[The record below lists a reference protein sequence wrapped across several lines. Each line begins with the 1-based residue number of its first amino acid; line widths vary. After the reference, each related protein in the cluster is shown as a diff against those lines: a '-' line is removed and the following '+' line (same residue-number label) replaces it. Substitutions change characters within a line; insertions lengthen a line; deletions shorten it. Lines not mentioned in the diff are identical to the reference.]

1 MLRTIH
7 LVLIAALLATAP
19 AGAEPRDSDYVLI
32 VAQNRS
38 LDVGV
43 PALRFA
49 DDDGARY
56 WELFSQIAPR
66 RVSLLAVLDPDTART
81 HPEAAQV
88 ARVPWMRELRAEV
101 QQIRR
106 AVQADN
112 RAGRRTRF
120 TFIYVGHG
128 NVGRDGEGYVSLQDL
143 KLRRQDLFRE
153 IVDAVPAGAIHLII
167 DACKSYFL
175 VSRGPEEWR
184 DDRSGRTYGNAVR
197 AFLDH
202 ATLDAHPHVGVIVST
217 SGDEEVH
224 EWSALHSGVFSHQ
237 LRSALSGGADI
248 NGDGRV
254 EYSEVGAF
262 IAAANQRVT
271 HQRARLRPFLRPPA
285 ADRHAALFEPR
296 RAAGPQLELE
306 ARARGRFSLEDDRG
320 VRWVDLNKALG
331 SVLRLAL
338 PADRRYFILHNAT
351 ESVLPAG
358 RRGVVRLASLGRSPA
373 RSESRGSVD
382 LAYRSDLFAVPLSF
396 SFYEGYLAT
405 TDLPTVRFATPLDD
419 SPTEGSRLPLRLD
432 LGYGLSPVVLDML
445 GGLQH
450 SVALGARIGLRRPLY
465 LAARA
470 ELGVS
475 SHEIDALSYRLLRV
489 AVLGGAGLSWRLA
502 SWIELALQ
510 LDVGYQ
516 ALVQLGRDNSD
527 TAGAKVGSQVFATL
541 HPWSREARLGLT
553 LRFGYYGNVVTV
565 AGSKRVYALPEG
577 GLGVSWAF

>member
-1 MLRTIH
+1 MRSMIQLA
-7 LVLIAALLATAP
+7 LIAALLTP
-19 AGAEPRDSDYVLI
+19 AAAMAADSDYILI

-101 QQIRR
+101 QRIRR
-106 AVQADN
+106 DVQADN
-112 RAGRRTRF
+112 RAGHHTRF

-143 KLRRQDLFRE
+143 RLRRQDLFRE
-153 IVDAVPAGAIHLII
+153 IVDAVPASTVHVII

-184 DDRSGRTYGNAVR
+184 DDRTGRSYGNSVR

-202 ATLDAHPHVGVIVST
+202 ATLDAHPQVGVIVST

-296 RAAGPQLELE
+296 RAVRGPQLEIE
-306 ARARGRFSLEDDRG
+306 PRARGRFSLEDDRG

-331 SVLRLAL
+331 SALRLAL
-338 PADRRYFILHNAT
+338 PAARKYFILHGAA
-351 ESVLPAG
+351 ESILPAG
-358 RRGVVRLASLGRSPA
+358 RRGVVRLASLSRSPA
-373 RSESRGSVD
+373 RSEARGSID

-405 TDLPTVRFATPLDD
+405 TDLPTVRFAAAPDD
-419 SPTEGSRLPLRLD
+419 GLPEGARLPLRLD
-432 LGYGLSPVVLDML
+432 VSYGLSPVVLDML
-445 GGLQH
+445 SGLQH
-450 SVALGARIGLRRPLY
+450 SVSLGARLSLRRPFY
-465 LAARA
+465 VAMRV

-475 SHEIDALSYRLLRV
+475 SHEVDNLSYDLMRV
-489 AVLGGAGLSWRLA
+489 AVLGGGGLSWRLA
-502 SWIELALQ
+502 TWIEVALQ

-516 ALVQLGRDNSD
+516 ALVQVGRDNSD
-527 TAGAKVGSQVFATL
+527 TAGAKIGSQLLATI
-541 HPWSREARLGLT
+541 HPWPRDERFGLT

-565 AGSKRVYALPEG
+565 AGDKRVYALPEG